1 MKKLTLK
8 EIAITIVVSYLGT
21 AYVQSDFNPFNWS
34 VEVRVFQIILAGTSM
49 YIQIAI
55 KNYNGL

>member
-8 EIAITIVVSYLGT
+8 EIAITIVVSYLAT
-21 AYVQSDFNPFNWS
+21 AYVQSDLNPFNWPL
-34 VEVRVFQIILAGTSM
+34 EVRVFQMILVGTSI

-55 KNYNGL
+55 KNH